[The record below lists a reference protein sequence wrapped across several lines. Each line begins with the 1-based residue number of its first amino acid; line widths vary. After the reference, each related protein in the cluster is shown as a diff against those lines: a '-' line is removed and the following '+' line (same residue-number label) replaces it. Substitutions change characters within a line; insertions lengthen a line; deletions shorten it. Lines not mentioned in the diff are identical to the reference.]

1 VAGEFIKLEVVVA
14 SLNGERARCGNA
26 NYMETRVREYHKR
39 KELKHIPL
47 NFLLRARRSSSVA
60 RKGR

>member
-1 VAGEFIKLEVVVA
+1 VQGEFTLEAVVA
-14 SLNGERARCGNA
+14 SLNGERARCGV

-47 NFLLRARRSSSVA
+47 NFHLRARRS
-60 RKGR
+60 